1 MSDIQQDKKTKNSGW
16 KKTVIDTL
24 ITVVAAAAL
33 ALCINMFIFQ
43 LIEVNKTSMVPTLQD
58 KEIVFLNKTA
68 YWFGGPKSGD
78 IIVFEKTFDGEKTN
92 YVKRVIGIP
101 GDEIKIQDGKVY
113 RNGVLLREPYLS
125 IPTYGDIIAVIPDG
139 EYFVMGDN
147 RNLSLDSKSEKF
159 GLVKRDEIL
168 GKVIFKTRPLDTID
182 QYVHDYADK

>member
-1 MSDIQQDKKTKNSGW
+1 M
-16 KKTVIDTL
+16 
-24 ITVVAAAAL
+24 
-33 ALCINMFIFQ
+33 
-43 LIEVNKTSMVPTLQD
+43 
-58 KEIVFLNKTA
+58 
-68 YWFGGPKSGD
+68 
-78 IIVFEKTFDGEKTN
+78 
-92 YVKRVIGIP
+92 
-101 GDEIKIQDGKVY
+101 Y

-159 GLVKRDEIL
+159 GLVKRHEIL